1 METSLDINQEYSNFP
16 EYDLKGRYKL
26 AFNWIPQGINT
37 FLDAGC
43 AWGYGTRFFRQKSD
57 RVYGLDPTKV
67 FVEVAKH
74 RYSDIV
80 FVESELE
87 KTPFESDF
95 FDAIVSCDTLEHVR
109 DEISC
114 LNEMFRILKPGG
126 VLVITTPHKGLF
138 GFMDPGNSI
147 QWIEYFLK
155 KNFSYIYRLAYRIR
169 KGEYPEKIEYVKPI
183 YDHDTTHRHY
193 SLADIR
199 EMLNKSNFQDNY
211 IIEETFRSGLFIGVF
226 TMNLD
231 FYLSLFIKNKVKNFI
246 INPFLFLSEMDFW
259 IPYNF
264 IGYNIGVKIIKSSP
278 IKEGD

>member
-1 METSLDINQEYSNFP
+1 MDEKPEISKEYSNFP

-26 AFNWIPQGINT
+26 AFNWIPEGIHT

-57 RVYGLDPTKV
+57 RVYGLDPTKDYI
-67 FVEVAKH
+67 EIAKN

-109 DEISC
+109 DEIAC

-147 QWIEYFLK
+147 QYMEYFVK
-155 KNFSYIYRLAYRIR
+155 KYLPYFYRLAYRLR
-169 KGEYPEKIEYVKPI
+169 KGEYPEKFDYVKPI

-193 SLADIR
+193 SRSDILA
-199 EMLNKSNFQDNY
+199 MLNNSSFKDNY
-211 IIEETFRSGLFIGVF
+211 ELGQTFRSGLFIGVF
-226 TMNLD
+226 TLNLE
-231 FYLSLFIKNKVKNFI
+231 FYLSLFMKTKVKEFI
-246 INPFLFLSEMDFW
+246 IKPFLILSELDFW
-259 IPYNF
+259 IPYN
-264 IGYNIGVKIIKSSP
+264 IMGYNIGVKIIKN
-278 IKEGD
+278 